1 MQLLFIGYGSIAKRH
16 ISNIFELFCDV
27 EIDVLRSGKGVPASS
42 DNPDLR
48 FINSEDDLK
57 ASYDAVFIT
66 NPTVLHYDTLRRH
79 HSLSNSFFI
88 EKPVFET
95 DEKPLDFLD
104 SNKNYY
110 VACPLRYSDII
121 EYIRKNIDFNMVYSV
136 RCISSSYLPDWRPG
150 TDYRTVYSA
159 KKESGGG
166 VSIDLI
172 HEWDYLCFLVGL
184 PNKVKSIITKK
195 SELEI
200 DSDDVAVYIA
210 EFDGLVA
217 EIHLDYF
224 GRQPMRVLE
233 LFTKDGT
240 IRADLINQKIEWL
253 GTDRCIEF
261 SNERNNYQR
270 KELLHFFDICNGKCD
285 NDSTIEGACR
295 VLKIARGE

>member
-1 MQLLFIGYGSIAKRH
+1 M
-16 ISNIFELFCDV
+16 
-27 EIDVLRSGKGVPASS
+27 
-42 DNPDLR
+42 
-48 FINSEDDLK
+48 
-57 ASYDAVFIT
+57 
-66 NPTVLHYDTLRRH
+66 
-79 HSLSNSFFI
+79 
-88 EKPVFET
+88 
-95 DEKPLDFLD
+95 
-104 SNKNYY
+104 
-110 VACPLRYSDII
+110 
-121 EYIRKNIDFNMVYSV
+121 
-136 RCISSSYLPDWRPG
+136 
-150 TDYRTVYSA
+150 
-159 KKESGGG
+159 
-166 VSIDLI
+166 
-172 HEWDYLCFLVGL
+172 
-184 PNKVKSIITKK
+184 KSIITKK

-217 EIHLDYF
+217 EIQLDYF

-285 NDSTIEGACR
+285 NDNTIEGACR